1 MADEQEYP
9 LILWAQ
15 KQPRWHQ
22 HALKLLTKHGSAHA
36 IPEEDK
42 KELKKILSAEA
53 KEETSDF
60 TPITVSDVPDAN
72 PTNSKTYLKSLGPVA
87 NIDKL
92 ASGQEPFEFV
102 SPNGLTVIFGN
113 NGSGKS
119 GYARILKNLC
129 RSHGDVKPLKGD
141 ATSEDETEWQ
151 VNLTYAEKE
160 QDSDEIPKS
169 LIWIKAE
176 EDKAK
181 NDQEYIP
188 LERIAFFDSHVATAY
203 VDGEKE
209 IKKSKKE
216 GRRLFYLPPEIRL
229 YEELAILAGE
239 FKECIDTKTKE
250 LKSQRPSLP
259 ETTEGTSAHSI
270 LSKLQ
275 SENIGNISQDEIDA
289 ICTLSADEE
298 NELENLRA
306 QKTQTP
312 EQQKEV
318 IETTKAILV
327 NLNEDIGKITGAIS
341 AESIQQL
348 QDSHKVYQDKKSV
361 AKEGIAG
368 LAKEMPINQD
378 IGSDIWF
385 EMFKAARTF
394 AGSVYPD
401 AAPPAIAGGEHCV
414 LCHQDLTEDASARL
428 KLFDEFMDDTLQ
440 QEAEKAKKAFD
451 DNTNAISS
459 LPDLNQEAIKQ
470 QLQPYA
476 NLTDANKQHS
486 ENIVSDVQLAS
497 SRLTAIKTIIENDN
511 FGDLENIGNE
521 KFSLQAD
528 IASAISE
535 IETEQLQGLIQQGTT
550 RLPSNDQKR
559 LDELESKS
567 LCNSQKNII
576 NSYYQ
581 TSQTIALLK
590 ACSDTLNTRT
600 ISNQSKS
607 RSDALY
613 SDDLK
618 SRYTSEV
625 GKLGLSYLNIEVGNK
640 ANKGE
645 QRVFVNI
652 TGLGQTKKSE
662 ILSEGEQRAI
672 ALAGFLTEVNEVDTG
687 HAIIFDD
694 PVSSLD
700 WDRRAL
706 IAERLAEEAKKRQV
720 IIFTHDFSF
729 ALQLEKSAKD
739 KNRSNSSPFFQQ
751 LWIAKQSMGTELQFG
766 VTGETAAAWESKKV
780 NQRLQ
785 VISSKISELEESG
798 LVSDGSGTS
807 DFEKKASN
815 IARQLRQTWER
826 AVEEI
831 ALNETIRRLSPNVMT
846 TKLEQVQFDCTK
858 DYQTLHEGIS
868 AISTPAHDNPEHGG
882 NAAPTLEQL
891 KRNKSLL
898 ENWIQSF
905 KEKRKVLN
913 NGGHSG
919 SSA

>member
-1 MADEQEYP
+1 MADGQEHP

-15 KQPRWHQ
+15 RQPKWQQ

-36 IPEEDK
+36 IPDDDK
-42 KELKKILSAEA
+42 TEIKKILCAEA
-53 KEETSDF
+53 KGETPDF

-72 PTNSKTYLKSLGPVA
+72 PTNPKIYLKSLGPVA

-92 ASGQEPFEFV
+92 ASDQKPFEFV
-102 SPNGLTVIFGN
+102 SPSGLTVIFGN

-129 RSHGDVKPLKGD
+129 RSHGDVKPLRGD
-141 ATSEDETEWQ
+141 ATSRGKTEWR
-151 VNLTYAEKE
+151 VSLTYAKKE
-160 QDSDEIPKS
+160 QDSDEILKQ
-169 LIWIKAE
+169 LEWIRAE

-181 NDQEYIP
+181 NEQEYIP
-188 LERIAFFDSHVATAY
+188 LERIAFFDSHVANTY
-203 VDGEKE
+203 VDGNR
-209 IKKSKKE
+209 S
-216 GRRLFYLPPEIRL
+216 LFYLPPEIRL

-239 FKECIDTKTKE
+239 FKEGIDTKTKE

-275 SENIGNISQDEIDA
+275 SENIGNISQDEINT
-289 ICTLSADEE
+289 ICTLFAGEKE
-298 NELENLRA
+298 ELENLQA
-306 QKTQTP
+306 KKTQTP

-318 IETTKAILV
+318 IETARATLV
-327 NLNEDIGKITGAIS
+327 NLNRDIGKITGAIN

-348 QDSHKVYQDKKSV
+348 QDDYKDYQDKKSKAEKGV
-361 AKEGIAG
+361 AD
-368 LAKEMPINQD
+368 LAKEMPINKG

-401 AAPPAIAGGEHCV
+401 ATAPPIANGAHCV
-414 LCHQDLTEDASARL
+414 LCHQDLTEDASERL
-428 KLFDEFMDDTLQ
+428 KLFDEFIDNTLQ
-440 QEAEKAKKAFD
+440 QEAENAKKAFN

-476 NLTDANKQHS
+476 NLTDAKKQHS
-486 ENIVSDVQLAS
+486 ENILSYVQLTS
-497 SRLTAIKTIIENDN
+497 SRLTEIKTIIENDN
-511 FGDLENIGNE
+511 FGDLEHIRNE
-521 KFSLQAD
+521 RFSLQAD
-528 IASAISE
+528 VAAATSE
-535 IETEQLQGLIQQGTT
+535 MDAEVEQLEDLIQKGTVGLST
-550 RLPSNDQKR
+550 EDQSRLN
-559 LDELESKS
+559 ELESKS
-567 LCNSQKNII
+567 LCNSQKNNIY
-576 NSYYQ
+576 SYYQ
-581 TSQTIALLK
+581 TSQRIALLK
-590 ACSDTLNTRT
+590 ACSDKLNTRT
-600 ISNQSKS
+600 ISNQSRN
-607 RSDALY
+607 RSAALY

-640 ANKGE
+640 ADRGE
-645 QRVFVNI
+645 QRIVVTI

-672 ALAGFLTEVNEVDTG
+672 ALAGFLTEVNEIATG

-700 WDRRAL
+700 WGRRAL

-729 ALQLEKSAKD
+729 ALQLEKFAKD
-739 KNRSNSSPFFQQ
+739 KNRGNSSPFFQQ
-751 LWIAKQSMGTELQFG
+751 LWIAKQSIGTELQFG

-807 DFEKKASN
+807 DFEKRASD
-815 IARQLRQTWER
+815 IARRLRQTWER

-846 TKLEQVQFDCTK
+846 TKLEQVQFDCAT
-858 DYQTLHEGIS
+858 DYQTLHEGMS
-868 AISTPAHDNPEHGG
+868 AISTPSHDNPEHGG
-882 NAAPTLEQL
+882 SAAPTLEQL
-891 KRNKSLL
+891 KQSQSLL
-898 ENWIQSF
+898 EAWIQSF
-905 KEKRKVLN
+905 RKKRTVLN
-913 NGGHSG
+913 QGRGN
-919 SSA
+919 A